1 MVRVGLADDTSPT
14 SPKNNILTPSP
25 VEPIDCR
32 FPFVVFVFNRSELN
46 SAWDKIYKIAGRL
59 ERERMGF

>member
-1 MVRVGLADDTSPT
+1 MVRVELADDTSPT
-14 SPKNNILTPSP
+14 SPKNNI

-46 SAWDKIYKIAGRL
+46 SAWDKVYKIAGRL